1 MSSYK
6 IISGVGFL
14 AILFGVLSSFFT
26 VDQTQQALILQF
38 GEPKRLINKPGL
50 NFKIPFIQ
58 EVTYFDKRVLSLV
71 SKDSEEVILADQ
83 KRLEVDTYS
92 RFKIIDPLLF
102 FQTVRSEFGAR
113 QRLESI
119 IDSSVRRVFGK
130 YELTAILS
138 DARTQIVDDISGEVN
153 STIKKL
159 GMEIIDVRIRRA
171 DYPEATV
178 QNIFNRMKTE
188 RNQEAKEFRAE
199 GSEEAQKIRADA
211 EKQKVV
217 LVAESKRKAEALR
230 GDGDGQAIK
239 IYSDAFG
246 QDEKFFKFYRS
257 MLAYENTFSDEGT
270 TMLLSP
276 DSDFF
281 SFFSNKNGK

>member
-1 MSSYK
+1 MSTYK
-6 IISGVGFL
+6 IITGTSVL
-14 AILFGVLSSFFT
+14 IVIFGLLSSFFT
-26 VDQTQQALILQF
+26 VDQTQQALVLQF
-38 GEPKRLINKPGL
+38 GEPKRLVNKPGL

-58 EVTYFDKRVLSLV
+58 EVTYFEKRVLSLV

-102 FQTVRSEFGAR
+102 YQTVRNEFGAR

-130 YELTAILS
+130 FELTAILS
-138 DARTQIVDDISGEVN
+138 DARTKIVEDISGEVN

-159 GMEIIDVRIRRA
+159 GMEIVDVRIRRA
-171 DYPEATV
+171 DYPEATS

-188 RNQEAKEFRAE
+188 REQEAKEFRAE
-199 GSEEAQKIRADA
+199 GAEEAQKIRAIA
-211 EKQKVV
+211 EKTKVV

-230 GDGDGQAIK
+230 GDGDALAIK
-239 IYSDAFG
+239 IYSDSFG
-246 QDEKFFKFYRS
+246 QDEQFFKFYRS
-257 MLAYENTFSDEGT
+257 MLAYENTFSDDGT

-281 SFFSNKNGK
+281 SFFGKQTGN